1 MSSPQREVKQWEN
14 NIASWDLQQEFARQN
29 PTLTQNFGRDRFS
42 YTPELTALNAV
53 YWAKNEAKMSHGYP
67 YTAWLQLGLLYFVG
81 LHTAKE
87 QGIVKMGVPFARFW
101 RAHYFDW
108 ITFARR
114 GAIYAWAGGLVA
126 GTVLFGSPDLALRRA
141 ISKYHYYCSMENLD
155 LSATQSNIIT
165 KMN

>member
-1 MSSPQREVKQWEN
+1 
-14 NIASWDLQQEFARQN
+14 
-29 PTLTQNFGRDRFS
+29 
-42 YTPELTALNAV
+42 LNSV

-87 QGIVKMGVPFARFW
+87 QGIVKLGVPFARYW

-141 ISKYHYYCSMENLD
+141 ISKYHYYFSMENLD